1 MYNNATMYLHLYN
14 DFFTWGFINY
24 AAYDH
29 KYAVRVLVYIN
40 VPEIST
46 CNCTQEVQLT
56 DLIHV
61 LEYVTSTRG
70 RKDL

>member
-1 MYNNATMYLHLYN
+1 MYLHLYN
-14 DFFTWGFINY
+14 DFFTCGFINY
-24 AAYDH
+24 AAYSNH

-46 CNCTQEVQLT
+46 CDCAQEVQLT

-61 LEYVTSTRG
+61 LEYVMPTWG